1 MTKLPN
7 HRMASGGKI
16 QVHTLLWNVP
26 FKSKD
31 HNLFQ
36 GHICGLPEDHVAGL
50 GCLQGIALFSKEV
63 VEKLA
68 IFRTNGSPGM
78 MGKVLKAAASRMKVS
93 GKTAVRVKVSVQGW
107 EDPATMDLPGEN
119 LKHLT
124 RLARVVG
131 AELIV
136 EEVECSWPIGGRR
149 RIGTRASREEVEVYK
164 SLKVIV
170 RHMENQKKRLAYTE
184 FNQVYL
190 GSSTADDLCI
200 PLLKVSKKWKV
211 GKLVTLFAPSLTR
224 FPTDVVAAG
233 QIDQMRIWEGASG
246 SLEVVRRFWEITAQ
260 MIFYPG
266 LHDGGGQNTTVGG
279 GKGENP
285 DADWQR
291 VLDILED
298 DDDDDWQTDEDEDN
312 D

>member
-1 MTKLPN
+1 
-7 HRMASGGKI
+7 MASGGKI
-16 QVHTLLWNVP
+16 
-26 FKSKD
+26 
-31 HNLFQ
+31 Q

-50 GCLQGIALFSKEV
+50 GCLQGIAQFSKEV

-68 IFRTNGSPGM
+68 IFGTNGSPGM
-78 MGKVLKAAASRMKVS
+78 MGEVLKAAASRMKVS

-124 RLARVVG
+124 RLARIVR

-211 GKLVTLFAPSLTR
+211 GMLLVLFAPSLAR

-233 QIDQMRIWEGASG
+233 QIDQLCIFKGASG

-260 MIFYPG
+260 MIIYS
-266 LHDGGGQNTTVGG
+266 HAGGGQKNNCGRR
-279 GKGENP
+279 KGREP
-285 DADWQR
+285 RCRLAAGA
-291 VLDILED
+291 
-298 DDDDDWQTDEDEDN
+298 
-312 D
+312 

>member
-1 MTKLPN
+1 
-7 HRMASGGKI
+7 MASGGKI
-16 QVHTLLWNVP
+16 
-26 FKSKD
+26 
-31 HNLFQ
+31 Q

-50 GCLQGIALFSKEV
+50 GCLQGITQFSKEV

-68 IFRTNGSPGM
+68 IFQTNGRPGM

-119 LKHLT
+119 LVHLT

-136 EEVECSWPIGGRR
+136 EEVECSRPIGGRR
-149 RIGTRASREEVEVYK
+149 RYTRASREEVEVYK

-170 RHMENQKKRLAYTE
+170 SHMENQKKPLAYTE
-184 FNQVYL
+184 FNHVHL
-190 GSSTADDLCI
+190 GSSTEDDLCI
-200 PLLKVSKKWKV
+200 RLLKVSKKWKV
-211 GKLVTLFAPSLTR
+211 GEFVTLFAPSEAR
-224 FPTDVVAAG
+224 FPTDVLAAG
-233 QIDQMRIWEGASG
+233 QIDQMRIWKGARG

-260 MIFYPG
+260 MIIYS
-266 LHDGGGQNTTVGG
+266 HAGGGQETTVGG
-279 GKGENP
+279 GKRENP

-298 DDDDDWQTDEDEDN
+298 DDEDN
-312 D
+312 DCTYFRKLTQGNVDPKKEA